1 MTLDAPT
8 RRRLMV
14 AFGACCSV
22 VAVPRS
28 AWAQESALPRPA
40 SLPNAAAAA
49 ARLSEPL
56 VVLVSLP
63 GCPFCERIRRSHL
76 LPLQRERGQGVVQL
90 DLGTATPVIDFDGVQ
105 RSHDAVVRSWRVT
118 MAPTML
124 MFDAAGAEI
133 AERLVGAGLADFY
146 AAYLDQ
152 RLQTARAVL
161 ARPMAPRS

>member
-1 MTLDAPT
+1 MTFHAPT

-28 AWAQESALPRPA
+28 AWAQETALPRPV
-40 SLPNAAAAA
+40 SLPNAA
-49 ARLSEPL
+49 RGGEPL

-76 LPLQRERGQGVVQL
+76 LPLQREQGQGVVQL
-90 DLGTATPVIDFDGVQ
+90 DLGTATSVIDFDGVQ

-118 MAPTML
+118 MAPTVL

-146 AAYLDQ
+146 GAYLDQ

>member
-1 MTLDAPT
+1 MTLLTLT

-14 AFGACCSV
+14 AFGACCGV
-22 VAVPRS
+22 VAVARS
-28 AWAQESALPRPA
+28 ARAQESALPRPA
-40 SLPNAAAAA
+40 SLPGAAAAS
-49 ARLSEPL
+49 ARLSQPL

-63 GCPFCERIRRSHL
+63 GCPFCERIRRAHL
-76 LPLQRERGQGVVQL
+76 LPLQREQGQGVVQL
-90 DLGTATPVIDFDGVQ
+90 DLGAATSVIDFDGMQ

-118 MAPTML
+118 LAPTVL

-152 RLQTARAVL
+152 RLQTARAAL
-161 ARPMAPRS
+161 ARPLPPRS

>member
-1 MTLDAPT
+1 MTFHAPT

-28 AWAQESALPRPA
+28 AWAQETALPRPA
-40 SLPNAAAAA
+40 SLPDA
-49 ARLSEPL
+49 ARGGEPL
-56 VVLVSLP
+56 VVLVSLQ

-90 DLGTATPVIDFDGVQ
+90 DLGTATSVIDFDGVQ

-118 MAPTML
+118 MAPTVL

>member
-1 MTLDAPT
+1 MTLARLT
-8 RRRLMV
+8 RRGVLV

-22 VAVPRS
+22 VAAHRS
-28 AWAQESALPRPA
+28 VRAQESALPRPA
-40 SLPNAAAAA
+40 SLLDAAAAA
-49 ARLSEPL
+49 ARRGEPL

-76 LPLQRERGQGVVQL
+76 LPLQHEQGQGVVQL

-118 MAPTML
+118 IAPTVL

-152 RLQTARAVL
+152 RLRTARAALV
-161 ARPMAPRS
+161 RPPPPRS